1 MIGRKFEMS
10 ETFQLLADVRSLIE
24 QSRGRVAAAVNA
36 ELSLLYWHVGKRI
49 NEEVLG
55 DERAEYGRHVLQ
67 NLSVALSKEYGKG
80 WSVHQL
86 KQCVWFARAI
96 PDKDKSYTL
105 CNQLSWSHIRLIL
118 PFETQVQRDF
128 YIAMCKTEHWSV
140 RTLRERIDSMLYER
154 TAISKKPEE
163 TIANELK
170 LLKDD
175 GKMSPDIV
183 FRDPYLLDFLGLRD
197 TYSEKDLESAIVA
210 EMQKFISEFGSDFAF
225 LARQKRITVGT
236 EDYYIDLLFYHRRLH
251 RLVAI
256 ELKLGK
262 FKPEYKGQMEL
273 YLRWLEENEMCDGEE
288 PPIGLIL
295 CAGKDEE
302 TVQLLKLENSNIRV
316 AAYMTELP
324 DRKLLEQKMAQ
335 AIELARAQL
344 ANREGGA
351 K

>member
-1 MIGRKFEMS
+1 MS

-170 LLKDD
+170 LLK
-175 GKMSPDIV
+175 
-183 FRDPYLLDFLGLRD
+183 
-197 TYSEKDLESAIVA
+197 
-210 EMQKFISEFGSDFAF
+210 
-225 LARQKRITVGT
+225 RITVGT